1 MSAEARIKSF
11 LHWVDQP
18 RNMVR
23 TAGLVFLVGTGAT
36 YMGVTGIVVFEQ
48 QIDRQVDEAM
58 EPLSDEEARAAV
70 RRFAVHDQIR
80 DLAGAE
86 WNRTLNLFDVEDLKR
101 RISTLSQ
108 ISAGL
113 NSEEAAQDLAI
124 MTLKSE
130 RMRYASTLKQ
140 SGPFGL
146 SQLKDIVSVAVGGTM
161 TLLGTAGLLGG
172 GPIYLREL
180 IEKRRARTVRP
191 T

>member
-1 MSAEARIKSF
+1 MSAEAKIKSF

-18 RNMVR
+18 RNLIR
-23 TAGLVFLVGTGAT
+23 TAGLIFLVGTGAT
-36 YMGVTGIVVFEQ
+36 YTGVIGIVDYEQ
-48 QIDRQVDEAM
+48 QINRQVDQAKG
-58 EPLSDEEARAAV
+58 PLSDEAVKAAV
-70 RRFAVHDQIR
+70 RRFNVGPRIQE
-80 DLAGAE
+80 LTGAE
-86 WNRTLNLFDVEDLKR
+86 WNQDLNLADVEHLKR

-113 NSEEAAQDLAI
+113 NNEEAAQDMAI

-130 RMRYASTLKQ
+130 RNSYASTLKQ
-140 SGPFGL
+140 SRPFGL

-172 GPIYLREL
+172 VPIYLREL

-191 T
+191 A